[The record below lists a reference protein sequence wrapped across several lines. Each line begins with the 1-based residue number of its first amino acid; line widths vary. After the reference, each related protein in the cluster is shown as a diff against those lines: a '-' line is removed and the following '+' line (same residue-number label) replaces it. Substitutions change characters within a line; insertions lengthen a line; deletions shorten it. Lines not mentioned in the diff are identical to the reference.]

1 MKRLPFCFLPY
12 LSRLFLCVFALFGLS
27 LLPLVAQ
34 AERDFLLNGK
44 EDLEK
49 KYYRSARYFFEEA
62 LKINPNNTEA
72 KFYYAV
78 SQIHLHQAEK
88 GLSLLAQISPADAPQ
103 GEIAYYY
110 WLAEAH
116 FLNEDFAAT
125 QKALAAFK
133 KSREK
138 NTKQKA
144 YDALALHLET
154 QLEEAKKAYAAPAA
168 VFVENLGTE
177 INSEFDEFGIL
188 LDKTQ
193 HDLIFTTNRESQ
205 NHKQAAHLYDKD
217 RFTTHYSTQNSDGS
231 WKKNQPFYIS
241 DEAHSSQT
249 DEIIVLQILERSFT
263 GSEKKLLISKNGQL
277 HLIEQKQ
284 GIWQPSQL
292 FSPTLDADKGVQKYA
307 VLSKKHDFIIF
318 ASDYRSKENFELFI
332 SYYNKNLK
340 DWQKPEPLDSL
351 NSPYHE
357 VSPFLTDDQT
367 LYFSSKGH
375 NAMGGYDV
383 FKSTFDPK
391 TKKWRSP
398 TRLPYP
404 INSVADD
411 FYFNLEK
418 EVAYLVSNRKGSLG
432 GEDIFRLF
440 LFDSLILKGKVQDK
454 ENQAGVAGANIMI
467 FDAQKETTSE
477 KERYWVAQSNE
488 QGEYQIRLPLLPEVK
503 ISVALGGKTLYE
515 QTLRLNPSI
524 LARRS
529 EKIHIQ
535 NFHLQVQK
543 EIKMDDFI
551 VSGKTKK
558 YILKNVYFE
567 SGSATLE
574 ARSFPEL
581 LRLAEFMRQNPDLS
595 IEIGGHTDNIGSPK
609 SNLVLSEARAQ
620 AVRVFLI
627 EKGKVEAYRLQARGY
642 GQTQPIASN
651 DDELEGR
658 ELNRRIEVKILP
670 PE

>member
-1 MKRLPFCFLPY
+1 MKRQSFRF
-12 LSRLFLCVFALFGLS
+12 SRLFFWCASLIGLS
-27 LLPLVAQ
+27 LMQLYAQ

-62 LKINPNNTEA
+62 LKINPNNVEA
-72 KFYYAV
+72 QFYQAV

-88 GLSLLAQISPADAPQ
+88 GLSLLAQISPAAAPQ
-103 GEIAYYY
+103 GEVGYYY

-116 FLNEDFAAT
+116 FLNEDFAAA
-125 QKALAAFK
+125 QNSLLSFK

-138 NTKQKA
+138 DSKQKA
-144 YDALALHLET
+144 YDALATHLEA
-154 QLEEAKKAYAAPAA
+154 QLGEAQKAYTQPYAI
-168 VFVENLGTE
+168 FIENLGTE

-193 HDLIFTTNRESQ
+193 RDLIFTTNRESQ
-205 NHKQAAHLYDKD
+205 NHRQAAHLYDKD

-231 WKKNQPFYIS
+231 WKKNQPFYVS

-249 DEIIVLQILERSFT
+249 DEVIVLQILERSFT
-263 GSEKKLLISKNGQL
+263 GSDKKLLISKNGQL

-307 VLSKKHDFIIF
+307 VLSKKQDFIIF
-318 ASDYRSKENFELFI
+318 ASDYRSKENFELFVA
-332 SYYNKNLK
+332 YYDKNLK

-351 NSPYHE
+351 NSTYHE
-357 VSPFLTDDQT
+357 VSPFLADDQT

-383 FKSTFDPK
+383 FKSTFEPK

-418 EVAYLVSNRKGSLG
+418 EVAYLVSNRKGSIG
-432 GEDIFRLF
+432 GEDIFRFF
-440 LFDSLILKGKVQDK
+440 LFDSLTLKGKVQNRDSQ
-454 ENQAGVAGANIMI
+454 EPLAGAKILI
-467 FDAQKETTSE
+467 FNSEEAATSE
-477 KERYWVAQSNE
+477 KAIEKHWLAQSDA
-488 QGEYQIRLPLLPEVK
+488 QGEYQIRLPLLPQVK
-503 ISVALGGKTLYE
+503 ISVILNEKTLYE
-515 QTLRLNPSI
+515 QSLRLNPSI

-529 EKIHIQ
+529 EKIYIQ

-543 EIKMDDFI
+543 EIKMDDFLT
-551 VSGKTKK
+551 SGSLKK
-558 YILKNVYFE
+558 YILKNIYFE
-567 SGSATLE
+567 IGSANLE
-574 ARSFPEL
+574 PRSFPEL
-581 LRLAEFMRQNPDLS
+581 LRLADFMRQNPDLS
-595 IEIGGHTDNIGSPK
+595 IEIGGHTDNVGSPK
-609 SNLVLSEARAQ
+609 SNLVLSQARAE

-627 EKGKVEAYRLQARGY
+627 EKGKIEAYRLQAQGY

-670 PE
+670 EE